1 MTPENINFIDPTSY
15 RLVVDRIPNTEFFC
29 RGVSIPTVSVTEA
42 TANYKYSNIPMLA
55 DKLSFDSLT
64 VSIMIDEDM
73 KTYKEVYDWIKECT
87 LEATNIESVMSD
99 ISVVVTNNKNN
110 KAKTF
115 NFNNAFPIS
124 IGSLEFNSSETAP
137 TYLTAEIT
145 FRFSNMT
152 LV

>member
-15 RLVVDRIPNTEFFC
+15 KLVVDRIPNTEFFC

-73 KTYKEVYDWIKECT
+73 KTYEEVYDWIKECT